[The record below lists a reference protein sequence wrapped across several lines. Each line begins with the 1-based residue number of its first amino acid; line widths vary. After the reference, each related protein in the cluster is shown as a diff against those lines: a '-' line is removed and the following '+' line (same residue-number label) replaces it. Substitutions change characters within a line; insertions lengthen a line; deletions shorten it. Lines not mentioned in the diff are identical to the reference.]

1 MPDWLINLLQKEGQI
16 DQPGKPAHLPR
27 SSSAAS
33 SSDTVSGVIPVLEQL
48 LQQSTTTKY
57 AYLCHPCVHHV
68 SRLKREGNPYYT
80 SSPDVKAK
88 HIS

>member
-1 MPDWLINLLQKEGQI
+1 M
-16 DQPGKPAHLPR
+16 
-27 SSSAAS
+27 
-33 SSDTVSGVIPVLEQL
+33 LEQL